1 MASPSDKVKFLLR
14 VEGDI
19 LSTLRELATA
29 KEISLSQLL
38 RDILRS
44 YVDRLTIRV
53 PVLEYRT
60 GSLSTGSTCTVSL
73 TVLYKYYRTFEN

>member
-38 RDILRS
+38 RDILRG
-44 YVDRLTIRV
+44 YVDRLTIQV
-53 PVLEYRT
+53 PAEVRERNKLRI
-60 GSLSTGSTCTVSL
+60 
-73 TVLYKYYRTFEN
+73 KKQWWH

>member
-1 MASPSDKVKFLLR
+1 MMASPSDKVKFLLR

-38 RDILRS
+38 RDILRG
-44 YVDRLTIRV
+44 YVDRLTIQV
-53 PVLEYRT
+53 PAEVRERNKLRI
-60 GSLSTGSTCTVSL
+60 
-73 TVLYKYYRTFEN
+73 KKQWWH

>member
-1 MASPSDKVKFLLR
+1 MPWLVKKRMMASPSDKVKFLLR

-38 RDILRS
+38 RDILRG

-53 PVLEYRT
+53 PAEVRERNKLRI
-60 GSLSTGSTCTVSL
+60 
-73 TVLYKYYRTFEN
+73 KKQWWH

>member
-19 LSTLRELATA
+19 LSTLRELAKS

-38 RDILRS
+38 RDILRG
-44 YVDRLTIRV
+44 YVNNLTIPIPNEAQKRNRLRRV
-53 PVLEYRT
+53 
-60 GSLSTGSTCTVSL
+60 
-73 TVLYKYYRTFEN
+73 KKQWWH

>member
-1 MASPSDKVKFLLR
+1 MPWLVKKRMMASPSDKVKFLLR

-38 RDILRS
+38 RDILRG
-44 YVDRLTIRV
+44 YVDRLTIQV
-53 PVLEYRT
+53 PAEVRERNKLRI
-60 GSLSTGSTCTVSL
+60 
-73 TVLYKYYRTFEN
+73 KKQWWH